1 VGITV
6 NTTYCVE
13 VNGEDLSCCSNKI
26 ESVCLRKCLHDHRL
40 TNKAYLHAVTV
51 TTFLRVFTY
60 KMAAKINWHRYRTK
74 LRHSHPTHTDS
85 ERPNRCCHLP
95 SKAENIDRTPNIS
108 YTLQW
113 AGRCPS
119 TNLGNRPPQYV
130 VHWSHVRVCF
140 SNGTSIGSSVFVGLM
155 IMTNRQTETTEHR

>member
-1 VGITV
+1 MVTIRSPFCGYNR

-40 TNKAYLHAVTV
+40 TNKAYLHAITV

-113 AGRCPS
+113 AGRCPP
-119 TNLGNRPPQYV
+119 TNLGNRRPNTWFIGPTCESASQTAPRS
-130 VHWSHVRVCF
+130 VHPF
-140 SNGTSIGSSVFVGLM
+140 L
-155 IMTNRQTETTEHR
+155 